1 MIQNDFPLPR
11 AGEGEG
17 EGKTLRATLTSP
29 LPPLCQATARSND
42 SPERLLHSRILL
54 SAS

>member
-17 EGKTLRATLTSP
+17 EGEGKTPARRPHLSSPPIMPGNRA
-29 LPPLCQATARSND
+29 Q
-42 SPERLLHSRILL
+42 
-54 SAS
+54 